1 MNAPT
6 FLGLT
11 PYLYYENADEMVDWL
26 IRHFGFEEIR
36 RFRDVNGKTTN
47 AELRVGTCELW
58 IDGYPGYWTSANRKP
73 DQWIGVWVADV
84 DALWRRLIGLG
95 ITCEEPRNRE
105 HGVREIGVTDPQGYM
120 WGFLQRI

>member
-1 MNAPT
+1 MDAPT

-11 PYLYYENADEMVDWL
+11 PYLYYENADEMVAWL
-26 IRHFGFEEIR
+26 IRHFGFDEIR

-84 DALWRRLIGLG
+84 DALWRRLISLG
-95 ITCEEPRNRE
+95 ITCAEPRNRD